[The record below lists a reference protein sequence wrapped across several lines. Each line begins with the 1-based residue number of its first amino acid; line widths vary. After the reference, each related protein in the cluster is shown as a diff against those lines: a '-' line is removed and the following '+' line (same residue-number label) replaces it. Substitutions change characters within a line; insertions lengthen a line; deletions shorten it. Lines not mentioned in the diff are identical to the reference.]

1 MKTKITLF
9 IIAII
14 VLGVIIFFPNNK
26 KSEIEKLRQKH
37 AEFFKNH
44 PYNETLK
51 LNKSERKQLGV
62 PPNKYFEEQYLLE
75 MNPATGRPD
84 YENKFALQKQLL
96 AENFQK
102 NVPGTNSNAWVE
114 RGPNNVPGRTRAI
127 LFDPNDATNKRVFA
141 GGVSGGLWVN
151 DDITDNNSAW
161 TRVGIPEN
169 LAVSSI
175 TVDPNNSMIMYLGT
189 GESYVGGQVNGN
201 GIWKS
206 TNGGSSWSHIFGSG
220 ATGQVIF
227 SVDSE
232 VTVNSPSNIQG
243 TFISLQ
249 ATFGSAIGASIT
261 GNLVLVDDGTASSNE
276 GCNTLTN
283 GAAINGNIA
292 IIERGSCNFTIKVKN
307 AQDVGAV
314 AVLVINNVGGNP
326 IPMGGTDATVTIPSV
341 MISQADGVPIL
352 TELSS
357 GAVNATIEATNTGLP
372 AGVTLVSGIFHIND
386 IVTRNN
392 GGTTEIYAAVGD
404 AAYGPAP
411 GTLLGDG
418 SEYGL
423 YKSTNGGSTWF
434 KINLPM
440 TSGENPHEPN
450 DIEISS
456 NNTIWLASAQSSSYG
471 DGGGVIFSST
481 NGSTFTQ
488 RHTFTNGTRTHIELS
503 SSNPEKIYAISD
515 INTFNAQGNAIAPFV
530 EIIKTSNATT
540 GFTTTTVS
548 LPNDADNGIPANDFT
563 RGQAFY
569 DLMLAVDPTNDEIV
583 YVGGIDTFRSINGGS
598 AWTQIS
604 KWSNNNNLAGLNIPL
619 VHADIHTLIFDPSSN
634 DKAMIATDGGVFYAT
649 SLVAADNSTTAIFSS
664 FSDYN
669 TSQVYWAAIGQSTSN
684 EQFLGGTQDN
694 GSNFIDGGISGV
706 NSSQEISGGD
716 GAYSFIDKDGAYLI
730 TALPFNN
737 FRRFKLPL
745 TASSTSIVSN
755 GNEGSFINPAELDD
769 NLDILYTN
777 ASTANANV
785 ISRFINITT
794 STPDRNNLTDA
805 LLTSPPTA
813 FKVSPFT
820 TESSTLIVG
829 TRTGTL
835 LKLEGANTFLPTWT
849 NITGSEFVGS
859 ISAID
864 FGANEQEIMVTF
876 HNYGVKSIWFT
887 EDGGTTWQNKEGNF
901 PEIPVKAVMMNPLL
915 NDEVIIGTDL
925 GVWRTSNFKSA
936 SPTWVQSQN
945 GMQNVKVNN
954 FDLRTA
960 DNTIL
965 ASTYGRGLFT
975 GQFTAMPLSVDDI
988 SVDNNFSVF
997 PNPSNGAIK
1006 IKAARDF
1013 GKSSITVYDVNGRQ
1027 VFSKEINLTGTVPL
1041 NMNSLKA
1048 GLYIMK
1054 IQGENF
1060 AYSNKLIIE

>member
-1 MKTKITLF
+1 
-9 IIAII
+9 
-14 VLGVIIFFPNNK
+14 
-26 KSEIEKLRQKH
+26 
-37 AEFFKNH
+37 
-44 PYNETLK
+44 
-51 LNKSERKQLGV
+51 
-62 PPNKYFEEQYLLE
+62 
-75 MNPATGRPD
+75 
-84 YENKFALQKQLL
+84 
-96 AENFQK
+96 
-102 NVPGTNSNAWVE
+102 
-114 RGPNNVPGRTRAI
+114 
-127 LFDPNDATNKRVFA
+127 
-141 GGVSGGLWVN
+141 
-151 DDITDNNSAW
+151 
-161 TRVGIPEN
+161 
-169 LAVSSI
+169 
-175 TVDPNNSMIMYLGT
+175 
-189 GESYVGGQVNGN
+189 VNGN

-206 TNGGSSWSHIFGSG
+206 TNGGASWSHIFGSG

-232 VTVNSPSNIQG
+232 VTVNSPTNIQG
-243 TFISLQ
+243 VLNSLQ
-249 ATFGSAIGASIT
+249 ASFGPAVSSAIT
-261 GNLVLVDDGTASSNE
+261 GNLVLVDDGTASPTE

-283 GAAINGNIA
+283 GTAINGNIA
-292 IIERGSCNFTIKVKN
+292 VVERGSCNFTAKVKN
-307 AQDVGAV
+307 AEDVGAV
-314 AVLVINNVGGNP
+314 AVIVINNVEGNP
-326 IPMGGTDATVTIPSV
+326 IVMGEGTNPPTITIPSV
-341 MISQADGVPIL
+341 MISKADGAPIL

-357 GAVNATIEATNTGLP
+357 GSVNVTIEATNTGFP
-372 AGVTLVSGIFHIND
+372 AGITLVSGIFHIND
-386 IVTRNN
+386 IVTRKV
-392 GGTTEIYAAVGD
+392 GTTTEIYAAVGD
-404 AAYGPAP
+404 AVYAPAP

-423 YKSTNGGSTWF
+423 YRSTNGGSTWT
-434 KINLPM
+434 KINLPS
-440 TSGENPHEPN
+440 TAGGNPHEPN

-456 NNTIWLASAQSSSYG
+456 NNTIWLSTIRSSSFG

-488 RHTFTNGTRTHIELS
+488 KHTVTNGNRTQIELS
-503 SSNPEKIYAISD
+503 SSSPDKLYVLSE
-515 INTFNAQGNAIAPFV
+515 INTFDALGNTTAPFV
-530 EIIKTSNATT
+530 EIIKTTNATT
-540 GFTTTTVS
+540 GFTTSTLA
-548 LPNDADNGIPANDFT
+548 LPDDADNFIFPNDFT
-563 RGQAFY
+563 RSQAFY
-569 DLMLAVDPTNDEIV
+569 DLMLAVDPTNDETI
-583 YVGGIDTFRSINGGS
+583 YVGGIDTFRSVDGGS

-604 KWSNNNNLAGLNIPL
+604 KWSNNNNLSGLNIPL
-619 VHADIHTLIFDPSSN
+619 VHGDIHTLIFDPSNN
-634 DKAMIATDGGVFYAT
+634 DKAMIATDGGVFYAS
-649 SLVAADNSTTAIFSS
+649 SLAAADNSTTAIFSS
-664 FSDYN
+664 FSNYN
-669 TSQVYWAAIGQSTSN
+669 TTQVYWGAIGQSTSN

-694 GSNFIDGGISGV
+694 GSNFIDGGASGI
-706 NSSQEISGGD
+706 NASQEIFGGD

-737 FRRFKLPL
+737 FRRFDLPL
-745 TASSTSIVSN
+745 TVFGTIVTIVSN
-755 GNEGSFINPAELDD
+755 GNEGAFINPAELDD

-777 ASTANANV
+777 ASTPTTNV

-794 STPDRNNLTDA
+794 STPDRNNLTNA

-820 TESSTLIVG
+820 TTSSILIVG
-829 TRTGTL
+829 TRTGAL

-849 NITGSEFVGS
+849 NITGPEFIGS

-925 GVWRTSNFKSA
+925 GVWRTSNFKNA

-965 ASTYGRGLFT
+965 ASTYGRGFFT
-975 GQFTAMPLSVDDI
+975 GQFTAVALGVDDI
-988 SVDNNFSVF
+988 SIDNNFSVF

-1013 GKSSITVYDVNGRQ
+1013 GKSSIAVYDINGRQ
-1027 VFSKEINLTGTVPL
+1027 VFSEEINLTGTVPL
-1041 NMNSLKA
+1041 NMNSLNS

-1060 AYSNKLIIE
+1060 AYSNKLIIK